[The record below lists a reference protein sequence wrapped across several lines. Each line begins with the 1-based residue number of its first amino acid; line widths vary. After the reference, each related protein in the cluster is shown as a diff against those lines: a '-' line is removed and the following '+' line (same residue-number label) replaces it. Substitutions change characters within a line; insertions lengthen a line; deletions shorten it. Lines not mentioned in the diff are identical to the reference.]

1 VNNYLENNLDTMS
14 TLYVIGTPIGNLE
27 DISFRAIAVLQSVDL
42 ILCEDTRMT
51 ARLLERYGINT
62 PTMSYHEHSTI
73 SKIDKIGDLLEE
85 GKNMALVSDA
95 GTPGISDPGTFLV
108 AKIRERFGD
117 CNSEPIQDVSG
128 HTHEHER
135 VLPAETT
142 GVKIVAVPG
151 ASALTSALSIAGV
164 ATDQFIFLGFLPHKK
179 GRETLFK
186 EIASSERTCI
196 FYESPHRIIK
206 TLESLDKFAP
216 EKKVTIARELTKM
229 FEQLISGTPKEL
241 LTYFAS
247 HSDKIRGEFV
257 VIVSL

>member
-1 VNNYLENNLDTMS
+1 MS
-14 TLYVIGTPIGNLE
+14 TLYVVGTPIGNLE

-73 SKIDKIGDLLEE
+73 TKIDKIGDLLEE

-117 CNSEPIQDVSG
+117 THTEPAHDQSG
-128 HTHEHER
+128 HTHTHDHTHEH
-135 VLPAETT
+135 AEAPVTEIS

-164 ATDQFIFLGFLPHKK
+164 ATDQFTFLGFLPHKK

-186 EIASSERTCI
+186 EIASSERTCV

-206 TLESLDKFAP
+206 TLESLEKFAP

-241 LTYFAS
+241 LVYFTS
-247 HSDKIRGEFV
+247 HPDKIRGEFV
-257 VIVSL
+257 VVVS

>member
-1 VNNYLENNLDTMS
+1 MS
-14 TLYVIGTPIGNLE
+14 TLYVVGTPIGNLE

-73 SKIDKIGDLLEE
+73 TKIDKIGDLLEE

-108 AKIRERFGD
+108 AKIRERFGNTHIEPVHD
-117 CNSEPIQDVSG
+117 ESEHTHVHNHE
-128 HTHEHER
+128 HTHEHEE
-135 VLPAETT
+135 VVTPEST
-142 GVKIVAVPG
+142 GVNIVAVPG

-164 ATDQFIFLGFLPHKK
+164 PTDQFTFLGFLPHKK

-186 EIASSERTCI
+186 EIASSERTSI

-241 LTYFAS
+241 LAYFAA
-247 HSDKIRGEFV
+247 HPDKIRGEFV
-257 VIVSL
+257 VVVS

>member
-1 VNNYLENNLDTMS
+1 MS
-14 TLYVIGTPIGNLE
+14 TLYVVGTPIGNLE

-73 SKIDKIGDLLEE
+73 TKIDKIGDLLEE

-117 CNSEPIQDVSG
+117 CNSEPIQDVLG
-128 HTHEHER
+128 HTHEHEHTHETEEA
-135 VLPAETT
+135 PAGEVS

-164 ATDQFIFLGFLPHKK
+164 PTDQFIFLGFLPHKK

-206 TLESLDKFAP
+206 TLESLDKFAGG
-216 EKKVTIARELTKM
+216 KKVTIARELTKL
-229 FEQLISGTPKEL
+229 FEQLVSGTPKEL
-241 LTYFAS
+241 LAYFAS

-257 VIVSL
+257 VVVS